1 MNLALKDIRHNIG
14 RFSLTTVG
22 VGMLLMVVMGMG
34 GIYRGLIQDATL
46 LIDRVGADLWVVQR
60 DTRGPLAEVSRL
72 PANLVHRVAVVPGVE
87 TSREF
92 VFLTIQREYS
102 NPLDPNSSRVIRFGV
117 LGLSWPNDKGDWLPL
132 IAGRPLRQGHF
143 EMIAD
148 VSLGM
153 SLGDRIRLGRETY
166 TVVGLCK
173 NMMNSSGDGIAFF
186 TSADALAIQFE
197 TPNEGVRLEREA
209 RRSRGERSDLGAQQ
223 PILLEQAQL
232 PASQLAPIAP
242 PQIGAVLIK
251 VAPGH
256 DVQQVAQTISAWSDV
271 SVYTG
276 DEEKT
281 FLLQG
286 MIEKV
291 RRQIGLF
298 RILLTVIAAII
309 MSLIL
314 YTLTLDKLHSIALL
328 KLIGAPFRVIL
339 AMILQQALFLGV
351 FGYGIA
357 YAVGSRVFPLFPRRV
372 ILTSDDLWQLAGI
385 VLLISI
391 ASSMLGI
398 WKALRVQPN
407 EALS

>member
-34 GIYRGLIQDATL
+34 GIYRGLIEDATL
-46 LIDRVGADLWVVQR
+46 LVESVGADVWVVQR

-72 PANLVHRVAVVPGVE
+72 PASLVYRVAVVPGVE
-87 TSREF
+87 SAREF
-92 VFLTIQREYS
+92 VFLTIQREYTPS
-102 NPLDPNSSRVIRFGV
+102 HDPRSTRVVRFGV
-117 LGLSWPNDKGDWLPL
+117 LGLSWPADKGDWLPL
-132 IAGRPLRQGHF
+132 VAGRPLRQRHF

-153 SLGDRIRLGRETY
+153 ALGDRIQLGRETY
-166 TVVGLCK
+166 TIVGLCK

-186 TSADALAIQFE
+186 SSTDALAIQFDS
-197 TPNEGVRLEREA
+197 PSEGIRLEREA
-209 RRSRGERSDLGAQQ
+209 RRARGERTDLGAQQ
-223 PILLEQAQL
+223 PTLLEQSEL
-232 PASQLAPIAP
+232 PASKLAPIAP
-242 PQIGAVLIK
+242 PQIGGVLVK
-251 VAPGH
+251 VAPGN
-256 DVQQVAQTISAWSDV
+256 DISQVAQTISAWGDV

-276 DEEKT
+276 EEEKA

-328 KLIGAPFRVIL
+328 KLIGAPFHVIL
-339 AMILQQALFLGV
+339 AMIMQQALFLGV
-351 FGYGIA
+351 FGFGIA
-357 YAVGSRVFPLFPRRV
+357 YVVGSKVFPLFPRRV
-372 ILTSDDLWQLAGI
+372 ILTSEDLWQLAGI
-385 VLLISI
+385 VLLISV